1 MSARTTMT
9 TITTTVHGHDHDV
22 TQHDP
27 EAAERNKVP
36 FYGQADLCDS
46 RPADRKR
53 RPHRAKTS
61 RRRSTTWRR
70 ARRPNGARLVARAW
84 VDPAFKQ
91 RLLTDPKAACAEMGV
106 DASSLTEFV
115 VLENTEQVHNL
126 VVCTLCSCY
135 PRPILGRPPDWYKSF
150 AYRSRAVVEPRA
162 IMREFGTE
170 LRRRRRG
177 ARVRQLGRH
186 ALLVLPRRP
195 ERHRGLSR
203 SRAGRPGH
211 PRQHDRR
218 HGGEEPD
225 VTNSGRAAM
234 TTPLGSR

>member
-1 MSARTTMT
+1 MSSDHDHHHDHEDHAG
-9 TITTTVHGHDHDV
+9 HGHAHDV

-36 FYGQADLCDS
+36 FYGKRIYAIRELLVEKGILTRAEIQSQIEYMEA
-46 RPADRKR
+46 RTPA
-53 RPHRAKTS
+53 
-61 RRRSTTWRR
+61 
-70 ARRPNGARLVARAW
+70 NGARLVARAW

-91 RLLTDPKAACAEMGV
+91 RLLTDPKAACLEMGI

-115 VLENTEQVHNL
+115 VLENTETQHHL

-170 LRRRRRG
+170 LPDDV
-177 ARVRQLGRH
+177 AVRVVDSSADMRY
-186 ALLVLPRRP
+186 LVLPRRP
-195 ERHRGLSR
+195 EHTEGLSEAELADLVTR
-203 SRAGRPGH
+203 DSMIGVTEA
-211 PRQHDRR
+211 RQ
-218 HGGEEPD
+218 PNLAP
-225 VTNSGRAAM
+225 VTR
-234 TTPLGSR
+234 